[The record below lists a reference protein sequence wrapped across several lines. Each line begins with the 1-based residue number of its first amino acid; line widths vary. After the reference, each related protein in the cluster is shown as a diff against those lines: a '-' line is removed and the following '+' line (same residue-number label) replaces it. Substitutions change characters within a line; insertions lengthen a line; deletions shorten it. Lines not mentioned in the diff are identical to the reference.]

1 MISKHETESR
11 HNRLALK
18 RAAAHQS
25 QIHGSGGVAAAEFGC
40 ATRTAPLRLIFNS
53 WNFSTDKS
61 ALEKRLGTTFPLIA
75 GVGRNQASAS

>member
-40 ATRTAPLRLIFNS
+40 ATRTAPLRLIFNN
-53 WNFSTDKS
+53 WN
-61 ALEKRLGTTFPLIA
+61 L
-75 GVGRNQASAS
+75 